1 SSFIFLGP
9 SGVGKTEL
17 AKALAEFLFGREDNL
32 ISLDMSEYMEKFTV
46 SRLIGSPPG
55 YVGYEEGG
63 QLTEKV
69 RRKPYSVILFDEI
82 EKAHPDVF
90 NILLQ
95 VMEEGRLTDAQGR
108 VVDFKN
114 SIIIMTSNLGARLIT
129 SQSNIGF
136 TDKSS
141 EGLMS
146 YKDIKQKVT
155 EEVKKVF
162 TPEFLNRVDE
172 IIVFRPLNQK
182 EIEAIVDL
190 LMKETRKRLG
200 EHKMEIDLTPEAR
213 SLVAREGYDPNFGA
227 RPLRRAIQKLI
238 EDPLSDL
245 ILQGVFKEGDR
256 ILVGVEEGKIKFTK
270 LLPLE
275 LSLKD

>member
-1 SSFIFLGP
+1 
-9 SGVGKTEL
+9 
-17 AKALAEFLFGREDNL
+17 
-32 ISLDMSEYMEKFTV
+32 
-46 SRLIGSPPG
+46 
-55 YVGYEEGG
+55 
-63 QLTEKV
+63 
-69 RRKPYSVILFDEI
+69 
-82 EKAHPDVF
+82 
-90 NILLQ
+90 
-95 VMEEGRLTDAQGR
+95 MEEGRLTDAQGR

-114 SIIIMTSNLGARLIT
+114 TIIIMTSNLGARLIS

-136 TDKSS
+136 GERS
-141 EGLMS
+141 EKEVMS
-146 YKDIKQKVT
+146 YQDIKQKVT

-190 LMKETRKRLG
+190 MMKETQERMR

-213 SLVAREGYDPNFGA
+213 SLIAQEGYDPNFGA

-245 ILQGVFKEGDR
+245 ILKGVFKEGDR
-256 ILVGVEEGKIKFTK
+256 ILVGVEEGEIHFTK

-275 LSLKD
+275 FSLKN